1 MTGPIAL
8 LIDMSLLVMRW
19 PVSISSDEVDLT
31 DALVILTGQSTFRI
45 ELARLENSAHK
56 KLLVTFGITA
66 RKNWKTHHCHDTKN
80 WSIEHFPEMSTAQ
93 CVYPVPGYSGTF
105 ASTKDEGFWSL
116 LASCSLKQVILSALQ
131 VFLIFL
137 AMLGCC
143 FLIYEMNLV
152 FRVVEVFEHLLDILL
167 EFARCLRMN
176 SDSAWDGRG
185 SGVAK
190 WLGDQA
196 RLHSA
201 GLSTCL
207 GPHQEVGFALGK
219 GTWWDLTR
227 ADRSTLRC

>member
-1 MTGPIAL
+1 MLWEFWRGRAPFASNWHDWKTL
-8 LIDMSLLVMRW
+8 HTRSFLSLLES
-19 PVSISSDEVDLT
+19 P
-31 DALVILTGQSTFRI
+31 
-45 ELARLENSAHK
+45 LEKIGKH
-56 KLLVTFGITA
+56 ITA
-66 RKNWKTHHCHDTKN
+66 MTQKIEALNTFQRCLQHNVSTLFQAIQGPLRVQKTRDFGHCWH
-80 WSIEHFPEMSTAQ
+80 
-93 CVYPVPGYSGTF
+93 
-105 ASTKDEGFWSL
+105 
-116 LASCSLKQVILSALQ
+116 LAAWGKLSCQHCRF
-131 VFLIFL
+131 FLIFL